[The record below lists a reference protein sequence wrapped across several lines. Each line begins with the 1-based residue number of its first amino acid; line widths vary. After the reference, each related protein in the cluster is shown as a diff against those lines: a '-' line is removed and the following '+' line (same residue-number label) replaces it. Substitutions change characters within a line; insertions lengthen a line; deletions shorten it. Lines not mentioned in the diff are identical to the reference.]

1 MSYSVRDMLNP
12 QTARSIDECVDIA
25 ASLADEYPICLG
37 WQLCLEPLLPPL
49 PEVVSVDGKAFR
61 HCLAF
66 LVDEELGPHYVFH
79 VGDEDDEPGL
89 AEVLV
94 SEVGFREPLSEIAR
108 LWLRA
113 FNDWRDGRTH
123 RRRKPLRLV

>member
-1 MSYSVRDMLNP
+1 MSYCVGDMLDP
-12 QTARSIDECVDIA
+12 QTARSIDECHEIA
-25 ASLADEYPICLG
+25 EALADNYPICLG

-49 PEVVSVDGKAFR
+49 PETVNVDGKVFR

-66 LVDEELGPHYVFH
+66 LVDEELGPHYVF
-79 VGDEDDEPGL
+79 DATDDDVPGL

-94 SEVGFREPLSEIAR
+94 SEVGFGEALSDVAR

-123 RRRKPLRLV
+123 RRRKPLRLA